1 MNNNFVLIFRFFYI
15 FKLFKR
21 IIPSIL
27 RKIGGFVTLDIF
39 SFKMYLS
46 LSDSI
51 DREIFLTGYYDKDRF
66 FFLQNYLTNNKF
78 EYFFDIGSYKGFYSL
93 FLYHEKLI
101 SNVFAFE
108 ANKKNYEILKKN
120 IQLNKSKINIYNIAL
135 SDTRGEGKIWF
146 SDSNKTGGS
155 SVLNPEDNEISKYD
169 KLKIIYESV
178 KLDTLDS
185 TFTNIIGKKILIKID
200 VERHEINV
208 LKGSS
213 NFIRNNKILL
223 QVEVLENQKKTVF
236 DYLIKNNFIYHY
248 SIDDDHFFSN
258 FIKV

>member
-1 MNNNFVLIFRFFYI
+1 MNNNFVLIFRFFYS

-66 FFLQNYLTNNKF
+66 FFLQKYLTNNKF

>member
-66 FFLQNYLTNNKF
+66 FFLQKYLTNNKF

>member
-1 MNNNFVLIFRFFYI
+1 MTNKFVLILRFFYS
-15 FKLFKR
+15 FKPFR
-21 IIPSIL
+21 RVIPSIL
-27 RKIGGFVTLDIF
+27 RKIAGFVTLDIL

-66 FFLQNYLTNNKF
+66 LYLQNHLTNNQF
-78 EYFFDIGSYKGFYSL
+78 EYFFDIGSYKGYYSL

-101 SNVFAFE
+101 TNVFSFE
-108 ANKKNYEILKKN
+108 ANKNNYEILKKN
-120 IQLNKSKINIYNIAL
+120 IQLNKSNINTYNIAL
-135 SDTRGEGKIWF
+135 SDTKGEGKIWF

-155 SVLNPEDNEISKYD
+155 SVLNPLDNEVSKYD
-169 KLKIIYESV
+169 KSKIIYESV

-185 TFTNIIGKKILIKID
+185 IFTNIIGKKILIKID

-208 LKGSS
+208 LKGSY
-213 NFIRNNKILL
+213 NFFRNNKILL
-223 QVEVLENQKKTVF
+223 QVEVLENQKKNVF
-236 DYLIKNNFIYHY
+236 DYLIKNNFIHHY

>member
-1 MNNNFVLIFRFFYI
+1 MNNNFILIFRFFYR

-27 RKIGGFVTLDIF
+27 RKIGGIVTLNIF
-39 SFKMYLS
+39 NFKMYLS

-51 DREIFLTGYYDKDRF
+51 DREIFLTGCYDKDRF
-66 FFLQNYLTNNKF
+66 FFLQNHLTNNKF

-93 FLYHEKLI
+93 FLYHKKLI
-101 SNVFAFE
+101 PNIFAFE
-108 ANKKNYEILKKN
+108 ANKKNYEILNKN

-135 SDTRGEGKIWF
+135 SDTKGEAKIWF

-155 SVLNPEDNEISKYD
+155 SILNPLDNEISKYD
-169 KLKIIYESV
+169 KSKIIYESV

-208 LKGSS
+208 LKGSY

-223 QVEVLENQKKTVF
+223 QVEVMKNQKKTVF
-236 DYLIKNNFIYHY
+236 DYLIKNNFIHHY

>member
-1 MNNNFVLIFRFFYI
+1 MSNNFILILRFFYR
-15 FKLFKR
+15 FKPFKR

-27 RKIGGFVTLDIF
+27 RKIGGIVTLNIF
-39 SFKMYLS
+39 NFKMYLS

-51 DREIFLTGYYDKDRF
+51 DREIFLTGCYDKDRF
-66 FFLQNYLTNNKF
+66 FFLQNHLTNNKF

-93 FLYHEKLI
+93 YLYHEKLI

-108 ANKKNYEILKKN
+108 ANKKNYEILNKN

-135 SDTRGEGKIWF
+135 SDTKGEAKIWF

-155 SVLNPEDNEISKYD
+155 SVLNPLDNEISKYD
-169 KLKIIYESV
+169 KSKIIYESV

-208 LKGSS
+208 LKGSY

-223 QVEVLENQKKTVF
+223 QVEVMKNQKKTVF
-236 DYLIKNNFIYHY
+236 DYLIKNNFIHHY